1 MPTEDAIDTTGL
13 SVSAADMKELLSVNK
28 EEWKKEIEGI
38 REHYKKFGDRLPA
51 ELKKELNALEKR
63 LS

>member
-1 MPTEDAIDTTGL
+1 
-13 SVSAADMKELLSVNK
+13 MKELLSVNK